1 LKKRVTYSLLRGGGR
16 IVTIEKLVRKIDVKK
31 TFGETVKKLRNHLGI
46 SQEDLAER
54 ADLHRT
60 YISDVERGSRNL
72 SLQNIERLAHALE
85 VSVAALF
92 DLKDNPRSPGP
103 ARSVWPDGC
112 TDILFVE
119 DNADD
124 VELAMRALKRANIAN
139 CIRVVGD
146 GAAAL
151 DFLFC
156 TGEFAYRQRDDH
168 PGLVLLDVGLPKVD
182 GIEVLR
188 RLKADSALRS
198 IPVIMLTSSDNYR
211 DFAAAKRLGADGYIV
226 KPVGFHNLSEVT
238 PALNLQWALVKD
250 YRKQDP

>member
-1 LKKRVTYSLLRGGGR
+1 
-16 IVTIEKLVRKIDVKK
+16 VRKIDVKK
-31 TFGETVKKLRNHLGI
+31 SFGETVKKLRHHLGI

-72 SLQNIERLAHALE
+72 SLENIERLAHALE
-85 VSVAALF
+85 VSVATLF
-92 DLKDNPRSPGP
+92 AAKEITQPDMAAKK
-103 ARSVWPDGC
+103 VWADIC
-112 TDILFVE
+112 NDILFVE

-139 CIRVVGD
+139 RIHIVND

-156 TGEFAYRQRDDH
+156 TGEYAYRQRDDH

-188 RLKADSALRS
+188 RIKSDAVLNSV
-198 IPVIMLTSSDNYR
+198 PVIMLTASDNYR

-226 KPVGFHNLSEVT
+226 KPVGFQNLSEVT
-238 PALNLQWALVKD
+238 PALNLQWALLKNSPKVES
-250 YRKQDP
+250 

>member
-1 LKKRVTYSLLRGGGR
+1 
-16 IVTIEKLVRKIDVKK
+16 VRKIDVKK
-31 TFGETVKKLRNHLGI
+31 SFGETVKKLRNQLGI

-72 SLQNIERLAHALE
+72 SLENIERLAHALE
-85 VSVAALF
+85 VSVATLF
-92 DLKDNPRSPGP
+92 AAKEITQPDKA
-103 ARSVWPDGC
+103 ARRVWTDASN
-112 TDILFVE
+112 DILFVE

-124 VELAMRALKRANIAN
+124 VEMALRALKRANIAN
-139 CIRVVGD
+139 CIRVVND

-168 PGLVLLDVGLPKVD
+168 PRLVLLDVGLPKVD

-188 RLKADSALRS
+188 RIKADAALRS
-198 IPVIMLTSSDNYR
+198 IPVIMLTASDNYR

-226 KPVGFHNLSEVT
+226 KPVGFQNLSEVT
-238 PALNLQWALVKD
+238 PALNLQWALLKNQPKLD
-250 YRKQDP
+250 C

>member
-1 LKKRVTYSLLRGGGR
+1 
-16 IVTIEKLVRKIDVKK
+16 VRKIDVKK

-72 SLQNIERLAHALE
+72 SLENIERLAHALE
-85 VSVAALF
+85 VSVASLF
-92 DLKDNPRSPGP
+92 ASKEVIQQDKSVRHPG
-103 ARSVWPDGC
+103 ADAGI
-112 TDILFVE
+112 DILFVE
-119 DNADD
+119 DSADD
-124 VELAMRALKRANIAN
+124 VELALRALKRANIAN
-139 CIRVVGD
+139 RIHVVRD

-156 TGEFAYRQRDDH
+156 TGEYSRRNREEH
-168 PGLVLLDVGLPKVD
+168 PRLVLLDVGLPKVD

-188 RLKADSALRS
+188 RIKSDPDLRT
-198 IPVIMLTSSDNYR
+198 IPVVMLTASDDYQ

-226 KPVGFHNLSEVT
+226 KPVGFQNLSEVT
-238 PALNLQWALVKD
+238 PTLNLQWVLV
-250 YRKQDP
+250 QNVAEA

>member
-1 LKKRVTYSLLRGGGR
+1 M
-16 IVTIEKLVRKIDVKK
+16 RKIDVKK

-72 SLQNIERLAHALE
+72 SLENIERLAHALE
-85 VSVAALF
+85 VSVATLF
-92 DLKDNPRSPGP
+92 A
-103 ARSVWPDGC
+103 ARDITQQDKEAKKVWSDAC
-112 TDILFVE
+112 NDILFVE

-139 CIRVVGD
+139 CIRVVND

-156 TGEFAYRQRDDH
+156 TGEFAYRQRGDH
-168 PGLVLLDVGLPKVD
+168 PGLVLLDVGLPRID

-188 RLKADSALRS
+188 RIKADDSLRS
-198 IPVIMLTSSDNYR
+198 IPVIMLTASDNYR

-226 KPVGFHNLSEVT
+226 KPVGFQNLSEVT
-238 PALNLQWALVKD
+238 PALNLQWALLKNPP
-250 YRKQDP
+250 KLTP

>member
-1 LKKRVTYSLLRGGGR
+1 M
-16 IVTIEKLVRKIDVKK
+16 RKIDVKK
-31 TFGETVKKLRNHLGI
+31 SFGETVKKLRNHLGI

-72 SLQNIERLAHALE
+72 SLENIERLAHALE

-92 DLKDNPRSPGP
+92 AAKEITQPDKA
-103 ARSVWPDGC
+103 ARQVWADTC
-112 TDILFVE
+112 NDILFVE

-124 VELAMRALKRANIAN
+124 VELATRALKRANIAN
-139 CIRVVGD
+139 CIRVVSD

-188 RLKADSALRS
+188 RIKSDDALRT
-198 IPVIMLTSSDNYR
+198 IPVIMLTASDNYR

-226 KPVGFHNLSEVT
+226 KPVGFQNLSEVT
-238 PALNLQWALVKD
+238 PALNLQWALLKTSQ
-250 YRKQDP
+250 KPSP